1 MKTRTTICAVLFATA
16 ATFVPVTRAQFTEP
30 LRVGNV
36 HPLTD
41 VFERKL
47 DGPAYSPRARID
59 VFTSAQ
65 LGSPAKFLTNTYV
78 GANASPGK
86 GYFSVT
92 IPERPATGTTLIV
105 LAYDAATSNEASY
118 VRRASAPVPASG
130 RLLLDVGTAQPMAK
144 CGGDTDAAYADA
156 LERLHASGIDSDGD
170 GMTDWEEV
178 LAGTEIGDDAS
189 LMAFESI
196 EAPQSDGT
204 ARAMLEPVLV
214 VVQWQS
220 VPGRTYQ
227 LQYAP
232 SLLPDPETG
241 EVSWEDVGDT
251 ITAETDETSIRVEVE
266 LEEPEA
272 SLGGHFRLKLVL

>member
-1 MKTRTTICAVLFATA
+1 MKTRQAICAVLFATA

-65 LGSPAKFLTNTYV
+65 LGRPAKFLTNTYV

-92 IPERPATGTTLIV
+92 IPERPATGTTLLV

-130 RLLLDVGTAQPMAK
+130 RLLLDFGTAQPMAK
-144 CGGDTDAAYADA
+144 FGGDTDAAYADA

>member
-1 MKTRTTICAVLFATA
+1 MKTRQAICAVLFATA

-41 VFERKL
+41 IFERKL

-65 LGSPAKFLTNTYV
+65 LGRPAKFLTNTYV

-92 IPERPATGTTLIV
+92 IPERPATGTTLLV

-130 RLLLDVGTAQPMAK
+130 RLLLDFGTAQPMAK
-144 CGGDTDAAYADA
+144 FGGDTDAAYADA